1 MRRPALVACV
11 LLVGCPDV
19 AAPPPGVGGLD
30 GVLAFEAPT
39 ELVFGESLAV
49 GSTFEVTARPL
60 QTELAFTD
68 DADVGVSSQTA
79 TVAVTERSAD
89 ALTFVVTL
97 LAPGDVRLA
106 VSSAGDVVDR
116 IDLRAVTPASTTL
129 IDRTLLPYAE
139 VLDAQLPATFSFL
152 SERALKL
159 EVAAVDRCGNGVL
172 DLGASRVVVDE
183 DRGVDVTVGDGG
195 GIEVSSAEPTS
206 SAFDLTLE
214 TPGLS
219 SLVYRARVLDPS
231 AVDELRVNVA
241 AADGAEGTF
250 RAWARPFA
258 DGTEVVGVEDMTW
271 VGNARITLNVS
282 VGPLVDGVVDAA
294 PSEDPARPRD
304 ATLTA
309 ASLGEE
315 GRVDLLAL
323 ASDALVARRADPPA
337 RESDGADTTDTTDSA
352 DEPVDVGSLSCASC
366 GGASV
371 CDPLAALAPVWAL
384 RRWRRR
390 R

>member
-1 MRRPALVACV
+1 MRRLALAAFVVV
-11 LLVGCPDV
+11 LGVGCPEV
-19 AAPPPGVGGLD
+19 EPPPPGVGGLD

-49 GSTFEVTARPL
+49 GSTFAVTARPL
-60 QTELAFTD
+60 QAGAVTFTD
-68 DADVGVSSQTA
+68 DADVGVSSQAA
-79 TVAVTERSAD
+79 TVTVTERSAS
-89 ALTFVVTL
+89 ALTFVVVL
-97 LAPGDVRLA
+97 SAPGDVRLA
-106 VSSAGDVVDR
+106 VSSAGEVVDR
-116 IDLRAVTPASTTL
+116 VDLRAVAPVSTTL

-139 VLDAQLPATFSFL
+139 VVDATLPASFSFL
-152 SERALKL
+152 SERPLLL

-172 DLGASRVVVDE
+172 DLGASRVVIDE
-183 DRGVDVTVGDGG
+183 DRGVDVAVSEGG

-206 SAFDLTLE
+206 SSFDLTLE
-214 TPGLS
+214 TPGLAP
-219 SLVYRARVLDPS
+219 LVYRARVLDPS

-258 DGTEVVGVEDMTW
+258 DGAEVVGVEDMTW

-294 PSEDPARPRD
+294 PSDDPARPRD

-309 ASLGEE
+309 ATLGEE

-337 RESDGADTTDTTDSA
+337 RANEDGADDGA
-352 DEPVDVGSLSCASC
+352 DEPVDAGSLSCASC